1 MITRRLV
8 AGLIATVLVSGVLVG
23 CGQKKIEPPVARI
36 DQKVDSIFDTVLVD
50 NYYWLRDRDDSSVI
64 AYLTA
69 ENEYAVA
76 KTEHTRKLQD
86 NLYNEMVGRIKESDL
101 SVPARYGDFEY
112 YTREDSGKQY
122 KIYCRKPASG
132 GDEQIL
138 LDLNALA
145 EGHEYMFLGGFE
157 ISPDHSMLAYAF
169 DTKGR
174 ETYTVQFKN
183 LTTGTVLKDE
193 IENTTGDIEWANDNK
208 TLFYVTEDA
217 ETLRPERVWRY
228 KLGDGGRGIEIFHEP
243 DGKFY
248 VWLSRSRSGQYL
260 FIQLG
265 SAITSEIHYLDA
277 TKPTGKFQVIAPR
290 VTGVEYDVNHHGN
303 DFYIVTNA
311 DSAINFKLV
320 SAPVKSPASKNWKT
334 IIPNRADVMLSGID
348 VFKDHMV
355 IYEREN
361 GLQTIRVR
369 SMKSGETYSI
379 EFDEPVYSYSG
390 GGGLMANADFNS
402 VTLRFSYESLVTP
415 PTVYDYDMATRT
427 RELRKQKE
435 VLGGYD
441 PTEYTS
447 ERVMAKATDGT
458 EVPVSLVYKK
468 SLFKHDGTNPTYLY
482 GYGSYGANMDP
493 WFSTSRP
500 TLLNRGFIFAIA
512 HIRGGGEMGRMWKEN
527 GKFLKKKNT
536 FTDFID
542 CADYLV
548 AQKYTSHDKIA
559 ISGGSAG
566 GLLVGAVVNMRPDL
580 CQVAVA
586 DVPFV
591 DVINTM
597 LDASIPLTEI
607 EWEEWGNPHEEEY
620 FHYMLSY
627 SPYDNVKAQNY
638 PNMLITAGLNDPR
651 VQYWEPAKWTA
662 KLRATKTDS
671 NELLFKTVMEG
682 GHFGQS
688 GRYSRIRELAF
699 EYAYILDMM
708 GMAR

>member
-36 DQKVDSIFDTVLVD
+36 DQKVDSVFDTVLVD

-76 KTEHTRKLQD
+76 KTEHTRNLQD

-265 SAITSEIHYLDA
+265 SAITSEIRFLDA

-290 VTGVEYDVNHHGN
+290 VTGVEYDVNHHGS

-320 SAPVKSPASKNWKT
+320 SAPVKSPAMKNWKT
-334 IIPNRADVMLSGID
+334 VIPNRADVMLSGID
-348 VFKDHMV
+348 VFKDYMV

-369 SMKSGETYSI
+369 SMKSGETYPI

-441 PTEYTS
+441 PTEYAS

-468 SLFKHDGTNPTYLY
+468 SLFKHDGTNPMYLY

-566 GLLVGAVVNMRPDL
+566 GLLIGAVVNMRPDL